1 MIWILSR
8 STSSWSLVRDWA
20 GTPPESPTKSST
32 LRPAMVA
39 LCSLRYCP
47 SARSMSIPPEASGPV
62 FTVIRPRRMG
72 PLCACTHAGSAE
84 ALNPAPAA
92 WMNRLRL
99 NVMVLLLCSVRSVGG
114 RFRGIRLFEG
124 LRSIES
130 VDFHAFPEN
139 AHGYRYARGVD
150 IEELRPED
158 LGNQADV
165 GDRRRIAVA
174 EPARF
179 AYLAHMGVER
189 LVFLGVRLSLHQIDR
204 DLLGVDCCQRESGAQ
219 LVGRERAPE
228 PVEFHRHR
236 MLLLQRFGGTTGV
249 RT

>member
-1 MIWILSR
+1 
-8 STSSWSLVRDWA
+8 
-20 GTPPESPTKSST
+20 
-32 LRPAMVA
+32 
-39 LCSLRYCP
+39 
-47 SARSMSIPPEASGPV
+47 MSIPPEASGPV

-72 PLCACTHAGSAE
+72 LPWARTNDGSAE

-130 VDFHAFPEN
+130 VDFHAFPAN
-139 AHGYRYARGVD
+139 AHGRRHARGVD

-179 AYLAHMGVER
+179 AFLPQMRFER
-189 LVFLGVRLSLHQIDR
+189 LERLERPVREPLAAR
-204 DLLGVDCCQRESGAQ
+204 R
-219 LVGRERAPE
+219 LVLMH
-228 PVEFHRHR
+228 F
-236 MLLLQRFGGTTGV
+236 
-249 RT
+249 